1 MPTSLDILYYIKPS
15 IVCIK
20 KLVFS
25 PVTVQK
31 MLLEEI
37 NHTDF
42 YVSFMSIRNTEH
54 DDFTLCKLLTV
65 GTQLT
70 ETLLLLSENFMAVAQ
85 QCAKYE
91 LYCKSNYKNVE
102 NISVLTLSIQ
112 LQTIMELRGN
122 WKKFSPQSNFN
133 QLFVLKVLCQ
143 KAQSFMSEPV
153 CKLYYTRKFTKII
166 RDLYDHYGH

>member
-1 MPTSLDILYYIKPS
+1 
-15 IVCIK
+15 
-20 KLVFS
+20 
-25 PVTVQK
+25 

-42 YVSFMSIRNTEH
+42 YVSFMSVRNTEH

-122 WKKFSPQSNFN
+122 WKKFSP
-133 QLFVLKVLCQ
+133 
-143 KAQSFMSEPV
+143 
-153 CKLYYTRKFTKII
+153 
-166 RDLYDHYGH
+166 